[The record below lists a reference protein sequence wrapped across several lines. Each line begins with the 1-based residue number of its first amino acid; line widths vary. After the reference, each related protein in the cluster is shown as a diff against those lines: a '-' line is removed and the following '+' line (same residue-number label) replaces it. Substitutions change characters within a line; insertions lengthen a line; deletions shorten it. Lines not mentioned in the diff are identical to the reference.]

1 MNRSDY
7 SSKWR
12 GCQASDCS
20 LTTCFNT
27 CKCETTGHFY
37 GDLWTISSSDCGD
50 KKLIFVLFVVT
61 KAWWFCRPNLTRAKN
76 TTWFNISVVC
86 RDVQCKHL
94 FSIWFVHNQGI
105 KQIELLTQGRHK
117 VITDHHGETT
127 VVQNFAA
134 NHSLFVEFDL
144 RTNNLSLRVD
154 KLEGLSFGKIEWLY
168 IQYWLRLFSLD
179 ENWWADL
186 QMDIAITKAMDSR
199 ASEGR
204 KKQCVHTVCA
214 VLRNLLFIC
223 INFLPS
229 GCTCQPGSTISSHP
243 LLFHF
248 LSFSWSHKWPP
259 T

>member
-27 CKCETTGHFY
+27 CKCESTGHFY

-117 VITDHHGETT
+117 VITNHHGETT

-144 RTNNLSLRVD
+144 KTNNLSLRVD
-154 KLEGLSFGKIEWLY
+154 KLDGLSSGKIEWLY

-179 ENWWADL
+179 KIGGLTYRWTL
-186 QMDIAITKAMDSR
+186 Q
-199 ASEGR
+199 
-204 KKQCVHTVCA
+204 
-214 VLRNLLFIC
+214 
-223 INFLPS
+223 
-229 GCTCQPGSTISSHP
+229 
-243 LLFHF
+243 
-248 LSFSWSHKWPP
+248 
-259 T
+259 